1 MFGTNSFTTGRLARL
16 PLLALILA
24 ASGCATLN
32 ENECM
37 YADWYAIGIE
47 DGTRG
52 QGMDRLGS
60 HRKACAE
67 YGVIPDT
74 QSYGNGRDEGL
85 KHYCTLSNGLRSG
98 KSGSYYRGVC
108 PAQLET
114 DFMDGYQLGKRIHSV
129 RSNLNSKQYEI
140 DQIEELLAS
149 EEIEEK
155 EEYKLQYDLRDLER
169 EVGRLQYELELL
181 EHEEQTLLF

>member
-1 MFGTNSFTTGRLARL
+1 MSDITWEPTGGLARL
-16 PLLALILA
+16 PLLALILVV
-24 ASGCATLN
+24 SGCATLN

-52 QGMDRLGS
+52 QSMDRLGN

-67 YGVIPDT
+67 YGVVPDT
-74 QSYGNGRDEGL
+74 QRYGEGRDEGL
-85 KHYCTLSNGLRSG
+85 MHFCTLSNGLRSG
-98 KSGSYYRGVC
+98 KSGSYYQGVC
-108 PAQLET
+108 PAELEA
-114 DFMDGYQLGKRIHSV
+114 DFIDGYQLGKRIHTV
-129 RSNLNSKQYEI
+129 RSELNSKQYEI

-155 EEYKLQYDLRDLER
+155 QEYKLQYDLRDLER

-181 EHEEQTLLF
+181 EHEEQALLF

>member
-1 MFGTNSFTTGRLARL
+1 MSGVTCDSTSRLARL
-16 PLLALILA
+16 PMLALILVV
-24 ASGCATLN
+24 SGCATLN
-32 ENECM
+32 ENECT
-37 YADWYAIGIE
+37 YADWYAIGME

-67 YGVIPDT
+67 YGVVPET
-74 QSYGNGRDEGL
+74 QRYQEGRDEGL
-85 KHYCTLSNGLRSG
+85 THYCTLSNGLRSG
-98 KSGSYYRGVC
+98 ESGSHYRGVC
-108 PAQLET
+108 PAALEA
-114 DFMDGYQLGKRIHSV
+114 DFMDGYQLGKRMHNV
-129 RSNLNSKQYEI
+129 RSELNSKQYEI